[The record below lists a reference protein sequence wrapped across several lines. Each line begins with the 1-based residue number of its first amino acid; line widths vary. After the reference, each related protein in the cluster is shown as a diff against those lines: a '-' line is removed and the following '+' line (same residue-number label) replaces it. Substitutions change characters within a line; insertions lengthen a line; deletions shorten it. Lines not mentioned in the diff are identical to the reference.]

1 VASADSP
8 RIDYILHCQGCHRPD
23 GAGIPGTVPALKNH
37 VGKFLRVPSGR
48 AYLVQVP
55 GTAQSSLTDAEVA
68 GVLNW
73 MLETFS
79 AEQLPAD
86 FEPYTE
92 EEVARLRV
100 PLLEVREV
108 RRQLVEQIAAL
119 REKPQRAR

>member
-1 VASADSP
+1 
-8 RIDYILHCQGCHRPD
+8 
-23 GAGIPGTVPALKNH
+23 
-37 VGKFLRVPSGR
+37 
-48 AYLVQVP
+48 VP